1 MQDGIIEFDLCI
13 TPIQVLFFEKNHFF
27 KEKKNSKICYVSS
40 NPLATLLIDT
50 NFFDIVYILN
60 CDIDTIF

>member
-27 KEKKNSKICYVSS
+27 KGKNKIQKFAMSAVI
-40 NPLATLLIDT
+40 LWLL
-50 NFFDIVYILN
+50 Y
-60 CDIDTIF
+60 